1 MNKSIPIF
9 LHIPKSAGTY
19 VITANQAILEQKV
32 SQPLVVKSFLID
44 ISNSTLLRVFCAIN
58 KETLFQIQSR
68 MTYKIDKLNAVI
80 DFDEF
85 LEFVRSKSIQILSMV
100 VEPGYFWGCSKF
112 STNLLPCF
120 AAAFK
125 ICAMHNMN
133 YICYTILR
141 PIAERCKSIYSYL
154 RSEASSHEPNHQCI
168 NSGSF
173 EEHVNSE
180 EFETNW
186 ICRSIL
192 GCESINESR
201 FADVCGLL
209 SKFHVYNILQAD
221 QCIDDIFGLCF
232 EANNIKLYKQ
242 QLNKNKNKQNSQIIN
257 HNLIDSINQKNAW
270 DYRLYKKLLC

>member
-1 MNKSIPIF
+1 MNKRLPIF

-19 VITANQAILEQKV
+19 IVTGTQTLLEQNCNP
-32 SQPLVVKSFLID
+32 QLLVKNFLVD
-44 ISNSTLLRVFCAIN
+44 IPNSTLLRVFCAIDN
-58 KETLFQIQSR
+58 ETLFQIQSR

-85 LEFVRSKSIQILSMV
+85 LDFVRAKSMQILSMV
-100 VEPGYFWGCSKF
+100 IEPGYFWGCSKF

-120 AAAFK
+120 SAAFK
-125 ICAMHNMN
+125 ICSIYNIN
-133 YICYTILR
+133 YSCYTIFR

-154 RSEASSHEPNHQCI
+154 RSQASSHEPNHQCI
-168 NSGSF
+168 NSSSF

-192 GCESINESR
+192 GCESMNESR
-201 FADVCGLL
+201 FVDVCGLL

-232 EANNIKLYKQ
+232 EANNIKLDKQ
-242 QLNKNKNKQNSQIIN
+242 QLNKNKNKQNPQIIN
-257 HNLIDSINQKNAW
+257 HNLIDAINQKNTW
-270 DYRLYKKLLC
+270 DYRLYKKFS

>member
-1 MNKSIPIF
+1 MSKRMPIF
-9 LHIPKSAGTY
+9 FHIPKNAGTY
-19 VITANQAILEQKV
+19 VITANQALLEENCKPQL
-32 SQPLVVKSFLID
+32 LVKNFLVD
-44 ISNSTLLRVFCAIN
+44 IPNSTLLRVFCAIN
-58 KETLFQIQSR
+58 NETLFQIQSR

-85 LEFVRSKSIQILSMV
+85 LEFVRAKSMQILSMV
-100 VEPGYFWGCSKF
+100 IEPGYFWGCSKF

-125 ICAMHNMN
+125 ICVMHDMN

-168 NSGSF
+168 NSGSL

-221 QCIDDIFGLCF
+221 QCINDIFRLCF
-232 EANNIKLYKQ
+232 EANNIQLDKQ

-257 HNLIDSINQKNAW
+257 NNLIDAINQKNAW
-270 DYRLYKKLLC
+270 DYRLYSTFLM